1 MEEYN
6 FDDVNLPKVNQN
18 ENLETI
24 SNNFFRPLFDVNKF
38 EIRSETVRD
47 KGIDFHIEI
56 KKERSTGDSVYTNFR
71 FAVQLKATES
81 IDANADGSFS
91 LQIYSSNINYL
102 LNNGMPAFYVFYHQ
116 PTNSF
121 YYESVNT
128 FFVELQKK
136 DINWDK
142 QEKHT
147 LRFSKL
153 FDNNALSEI
162 YQETFDNGLLFRR
175 LNQHLKF
182 AISESKSSGII
193 IDKDKEIYSVA
204 ENIAYIDQFGPELI
218 NGHHF
223 NFIIEIE
230 QRSHPRT
237 EATPRFN
244 LICGIA
250 YFQHGNLYKAM
261 ELLKLAQQ
269 KSDSFELNIQAMLT
283 YTLLNAKFL
292 LGIISKD
299 EFEQEMS
306 KITENQDSGSF
317 FEIEKAYNEISSNKV
332 KPGEGIKILY
342 TTISDIIKKDEQNIS
357 MRIMAYSKILEAEAV
372 ILFHDLELNF
382 SYFMGRVTEP
392 LKTQVYLEWLEL
404 EKVYLKRLNDVLEFA
419 LQNGDF
425 LGVSNLASAKI
436 LWNYKKIFHSHILKN
451 WKNDGFDVNSSLSKE
466 DLEMLNQDCDKLDKI
481 VNTYEMLEHR
491 ENMVSCLNNKYEIL
505 CFMGESEVANLTKDK
520 IFEIIETNDFV
531 GLKARHNDMI
541 NGKNP
546 HEKFLK
552 NYASRING
560 IRELATRCG
569 VDFYSDFSENL
580 LLERKAEWTIVDFLE
595 LKFPKKSNDNKTKSL
610 D

>member
-1 MEEYN
+1 MEKYN

-56 KKERSTGDSVYTNFR
+56 KKEQSTGGSVYTNFR

-81 IDANADGSFS
+81 IEANGDGSFS

-136 DINWDK
+136 DISWDK

-153 FDNNALSEI
+153 FDNNALLEI
-162 YQETFDNGLLFRR
+162 YQETFDNGLLFRQ

-182 AISESKSSGII
+182 AISDSKSSGII

-299 EFEQEMS
+299 EFEHEMS

-317 FEIEKAYNEISSNKV
+317 FEIEKAYSEISSNKD
-332 KPGEGIKILY
+332 KPSEAIKILY

-357 MRIMAYSKILEAEAV
+357 MRIMAYSKILEAEAI

-382 SYFMGRVTEP
+382 SYFMGRVNEP
-392 LKTQVYLEWLEL
+392 LKTQVYLEWLEI
-404 EKVYLKRLNDVLEFA
+404 EKAYLKRLDTLIEFA
-419 LQNGDF
+419 LQNKDF
-425 LGVSNLASAKI
+425 LGVTNLTSAKI
-436 LWNYKKIFHSHILKN
+436 SWNYKKIFHSHILKN
-451 WKNDGFDVNSSLSKE
+451 WKKNGFDVNSVLSSE
-466 DLEMLNQDCDKLDKI
+466 DLDILTQDCDKLDKI
-481 VNTYEMLEHR
+481 ASTYEMLEHR
-491 ENMVSCLNNKYEIL
+491 ENMISCLNNKYEIL
-505 CFMGESEVANLTKDK
+505 IFIGQNEEAEITKEK
-520 IFEIIETNDFV
+520 ILGIIETNDFV
-531 GLKARHNDMI
+531 GLKARHNNMV

-546 HEKFLK
+546 HYKFLN
-552 NYASRING
+552 NYTSRING
-560 IRELATRCG
+560 IKDLAIKCG
-569 VDFYSDFSENL
+569 VDFYSDFSEDL
-580 LLERKAEWTIVDFLE
+580 LLDRKAEWSIDNFLE
-595 LKFPKKSNDNKTKSL
+595 FKFPEKFDSIKG
-610 D
+610 